1 MAGGSFTLD
10 SISTGLTSSLTTF
23 ESRLQEGLSN
33 TNPTATDLIA
43 LQKDVAEY
51 TLFLSTNSG
60 IMKAFSDELKSIIQ
74 KVG

>member
-1 MAGGSFTLD
+1 MAGSGFTLD
-10 SISTGLTSSLTTF
+10 SISSSLGASLGTF
-23 ESRLQEGLSN
+23 ESNLQTALAN

-51 TLFLSTNSG
+51 TLFLSTNST
-60 IMKAFSDELKSIIQ
+60 IMKSFSDELKAIIQ